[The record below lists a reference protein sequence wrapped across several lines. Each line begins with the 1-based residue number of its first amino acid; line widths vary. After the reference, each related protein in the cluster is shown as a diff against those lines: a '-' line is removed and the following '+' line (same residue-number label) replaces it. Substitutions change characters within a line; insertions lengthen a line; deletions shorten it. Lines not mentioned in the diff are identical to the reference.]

1 MGKIRVRERVEE
13 IDGYCDVEVPLV
25 VLGGKWKLAVLKLLL
40 DGPLRFGEV
49 RRGLPGV
56 TQRMLTRQ
64 LRELEE
70 DGILRRAVHAEVP
83 PRTEYSLT
91 PLGESLKV
99 VIRELESWGGWYR
112 TQCGDLEKPL
122 SL

>member
-13 IDGYCDVEVPLV
+13 IGGFCDVEVPLV
-25 VLGGKWKLAVLKLLL
+25 VLGGKWKLAILKLLL
-40 DGPLRFGEV
+40 DGPLRFGEL
-49 RRGLPGV
+49 RRGMPGV

-70 DGILRRAVHAEVP
+70 DGLLLRAVYAEVP

-91 PLGESLKV
+91 LWGESLKV
-99 VIRELESWGGWYR
+99 LVRELESWGGWYR
-112 TQCGDLEKPL
+112 GRREEP
-122 SL
+122 SGP